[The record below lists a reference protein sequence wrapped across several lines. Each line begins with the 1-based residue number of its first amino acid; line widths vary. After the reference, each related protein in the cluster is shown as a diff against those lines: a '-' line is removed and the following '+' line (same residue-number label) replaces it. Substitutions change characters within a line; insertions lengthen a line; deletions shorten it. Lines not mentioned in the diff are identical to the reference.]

1 MFRYLLYIAVLYL
14 SLPLNGTVE
23 IAAII
28 VFFVITKEDARFA
41 LAFAFVTGLLI
52 DLYYP
57 VRLGYNTIV
66 YISLTQALL
75 YLKKFLVLNPLTTIA
90 TFTVLYLVK
99 TAALNVLVSAPIDS
113 VQIVLTVL
121 IFFPIMFLLSRISF
135 GTWMKK
141 Q

>member
-121 IFFPIMFLLSRISF
+121 IFFPIMFLLNRISF